1 MELLRVSQGVV
12 RNTTRALFVVLSF
25 ILLSSSSSIPS
36 AWAED
41 YTSDSFILRDPVIT
55 TEGGRS
61 TSSGFEYFS
70 TTGPRIKVESTSS
83 SFIHRAGFLYFPVA
97 TSPILAAS
105 AGNGQV
111 SLSWTASEATLANI
125 TDYQVGTATVSGGP
139 YTFESVG
146 NILSFTKTGLT
157 NGTTY
162 FFKLKALAG
171 IFTLAKSNEVSATP
185 SGGGGGGGGGV
196 SPALAPLKTKVVI
209 EGKAYSGSEI
219 HILKDGKEITVTTA
233 DFQADFA
240 EEITDIT
247 PGVWTFSIWAEDK
260 QGRRSITFSFTTNIS
275 SGMTTTISDIF
286 LPPTIEL
293 SKVKLQ
299 KSEIL
304 DIFGQTFPESEI
316 SISIESPEIVE
327 KTKATEAGDWLHY
340 FTTTGLSEGSYTVR
354 AKAISP
360 DGLSSSYSK
369 VLGFYIGE
377 GLPEVIYPNADLN
390 SDGRVNIVDFSILLY
405 WWEKDDPCSDQN
417 KDGKVNLTDF
427 SIMMYYWTG

>member
-1 MELLRVSQGVV
+1 MELIRVSQEVV
-12 RNTTRALFVVLSF
+12 QNTTRALFVVLSF
-25 ILLSSSSSIPS
+25 ILLSSSSFIPS

-41 YTSDSFILRDPVIT
+41 YTSDSFILRNPVIT

-61 TSSGFEYFS
+61 TSSSFEYFS

-83 SFIHRAGFLYFPVA
+83 NFIHRAGFLYFPVA

-111 SLSWTASEATLANI
+111 ILSWTASEASLANI
-125 TDYQVGTATVSGGP
+125 TDYQVGTATISGGP

-146 NILSFTKTGLT
+146 NTLSFTKTGLT

-185 SGGGGGGGGGV
+185 SGDGGGGGGGGG
-196 SPALAPLKTKVVI
+196 APLPSRSTKVI
-209 EGKAYSGSEI
+209 LQGRAYPDASVTV
-219 HILKDGKEITVTTA
+219 LKDGKVIITEKADSQANFNVEITN
-233 DFQADFA
+233 
-240 EEITDIT
+240 ITS
-247 PGVWTFSIWAEDK
+247 GVWTFSLWAKDK
-260 QGRRSITFSFTTNIS
+260 QERRSITFSFTTNIS

-299 KSEIL
+299 KGETM
-304 DIFGQTFPESEI
+304 DIYGQTAPESEI
-316 SISIESPEIVE
+316 TISVESLEIIKKVD
-327 KTKATEAGDWLHY
+327 ATEKGDWSHS
-340 FTTTGLSEGSYTVR
+340 FTTTILEEGLHTAR
-354 AKAISP
+354 AKAGSP
-360 DGLSSSYSK
+360 EGLSSSYSK

-377 GLPEVIYPNADLN
+377 GLPEVICPNADSN
-390 SDGRVNIVDFSILLY
+390 GDGKVNLIDFSILLY
-405 WWEKDDPCSDQN
+405 WWGKDDPYSDQN
-417 KDGKVNLTDF
+417 KDGKVNLVDF